1 MILCVQWNTDY
12 GLLPLCLFFCFF
24 LALSFFLS
32 LRFWLVLFVGSL
44 FLSHAVGKLCF
55 FFFLPALKFIY
66 HTTQR
71 IISILMARSH
81 LFSSS
86 SFGLLLFFCSSVAST
101 TLSACQFI
109 YCLKVQVSA
118 SRSSF
123 RLSVIAHRFALCLF
137 IKMIRLELIALIL
150 SHSCLI
156 CFPTVSV
163 PNSEVSPDCM
173 LHWFNWIVIECG
185 VHAIK
190 KK

>member
-12 GLLPLCLFFCFF
+12 SLLPLCLFFCFS

-44 FLSHAVGKLCF
+44 FLSHAGGKLYF
-55 FFFLPALKFIY
+55 FFFSCTQVHIPH
-66 HTTQR
+66 HTENYKYFNGTQP
-71 IISILMARSH
+71 SF
-81 LFSSS
+81 LFFLFWS
-86 SFGLLLFFCSSVAST
+86 SFLFSSVAST

-123 RLSVIAHRFALCLF
+123 RLSVIAHRFAFCLF
-137 IKMIRLELIALIL
+137 IEMIRLELIALIS

-173 LHWFNWIVIECG
+173 LHWFNWIVIECAG
-185 VHAIK
+185 HEIERK
-190 KK
+190 

>member
-1 MILCVQWNTDY
+1 MVC
-12 GLLPLCLFFCFF
+12 CLFVF
-24 LALSFFLS
+24 S
-32 LRFWLVLFVGSL
+32 LLFSCSL
-44 FLSHAVGKLCF
+44 FLSLTPFLVSSIRRVSFSLSCSGEVVF
-55 FFFLPALKFIY
+55 FSFFPALKFIY

-86 SFGLLLFFCSSVAST
+86 SFGLLPFFSSVAST

-123 RLSVIAHRFALCLF
+123 RLSVIAHRFAFCLF
-137 IKMIRLELIALIL
+137 IEMIRLELIALIS

-173 LHWFNWIVIECG
+173 LHWFNWIVIECAG
-185 VHAIK
+185 HEIERK
-190 KK
+190 

>member
-12 GLLPLCLFFCFF
+12 GLLPLCLFFCFS

-44 FLSHAVGKLCF
+44 FLSHAVGKLY
-55 FFFLPALKFIY
+55 FFLFFPALKFIY

-86 SFGLLLFFCSSVAST
+86 SFGLLPFFSSVAST

-123 RLSVIAHRFALCLF
+123 RLSVIAHRFAFCLF
-137 IKMIRLELIALIL
+137 IEMIRLELIALIS

-156 CFPTVSV
+156 CFPTVSM

-173 LHWFNWIVIECG
+173 LHWFNWIVIECAG
-185 VHAIK
+185 HEIERK
-190 KK
+190 